1 MIRKSILILLAFL
14 CTTSLHV
21 KGQTREELERQRNSL
36 KKEIK
41 EAERLLNENKKQTS
55 ENFLQWKLVN
65 NKVNLQSKVVENI
78 GRDLNVLDNDVY
90 RMQLDI
96 NKFGRILDTLKQEY
110 AKSMVYAYKNRS
122 NYDFL
127 NFIFSADNFNDAI
140 KRIAYLKSYRSYR
153 EMQGQNILRTLELR
167 KQKIT
172 ALSDAKL
179 SKNIA
184 LKSQSSEFEQL
195 ADQKKEQDR
204 ILNELKRQGKS
215 ISGQIAA
222 KQQQVRKVEALVN
235 NAIKKAIADAKK
247 VSDAKKADELR
258 VRREAEK
265 VLAKKKAD
273 DERARKAEIA
283 RIDALNKTA
292 ADEAAVKGTVAKV
305 IPTPAPAPVEKAAP
319 TAKESNNSFALLN
332 ASNTALNASFERNR
346 GSLPWP
352 VDKGYVLM
360 HYGPNKLPSGSDYI
374 SPFTTISA
382 PVGSPVKSC
391 FDGIVIQVAKI
402 DESTDA
408 IVIQHGRYF
417 SSYSNI
423 NGVSVSIGQQVRT
436 GQVIAR
442 VAANVDGIGAMDFY
456 MSKENADFNPE
467 SWLRRQ

>member
-1 MIRKSILILLAFL
+1 MIKKSLSILLFFL
-14 CTTSLHV
+14 FTIPLFS
-21 KGQTREELERQRNSL
+21 KAQTREELERQRVSL
-36 KKEIK
+36 KKEIQ
-41 EAERLLNENKKQTS
+41 EAERLLNENKKQTG

-78 GRDLNVLDNDVY
+78 DKDLHVIDNNVY

-96 NKFGRILDTLKQEY
+96 NKYGRILDTLKQEY

-153 EMQGQNILRTLELR
+153 EMQGQNIIRTQELR

-172 ALSDAKL
+172 SLSDAKL

-184 LKSQSSEFEQL
+184 LKSQSTEYEQL
-195 ADQKKEQDR
+195 EKQKKEQDR
-204 ILNELKRQGKS
+204 ILGELQKKGKS

-222 KQQQVRKVEALVN
+222 KQQQVKKVEALVN
-235 NAIKKAIADAKK
+235 NAIRKAIADAKK
-247 VSDAKKADELR
+247 ISDAKKAEELR
-258 VRREAEK
+258 IRREEAK

-273 DERARKAEIA
+273 EEKDRKAEIA
-283 RIDALNKTA
+283 RIDALNKAA

-305 IPTPAPAPVEKAAP
+305 IPAPAPVVEEKVAP
-319 TAKESNNSFALLN
+319 APKKSTSSFELLN
-332 ASNTALNASFERNR
+332 SSNTALNASFERNR

-382 PVGSPVKSC
+382 TVGAPVKSV
-391 FDGIVIQVAKI
+391 FDGTIIQVAKI
-402 DESTDA
+402 DENTDA
-408 IVIQHGRYF
+408 VVIQHGRYF

-423 NGVSVSIGQQVRT
+423 NGVTVSIGQEVRT

-442 VAANVDGIGAMDFY
+442 VAANVDGVGAVDFY

-467 SWLRRQ
+467 TWLRRQ